1 MFVSKMARRMAVNF
15 TKLCGLILVGTLV
28 YNEYISYYLSQLS
41 WPHLPSDQDLT
52 VVLLVADSQIQGVK
66 HEPEGVVGSIQRWDS
81 DRFLHKSYKWAV
93 GAYSINSVV
102 FLGDLI
108 DEGSE
113 TEDEMYGSYASR
125 FHSIYPAWGHQMI
138 YIPGDNDIGG
148 EGVDPV
154 TLRKIDRFEEHF
166 GPSSSV
172 YSISGQVDI
181 VPVSRLT
188 EHGSYNLTQKPSLLT
203 TTKVVLAISH
213 VPVLPLNG
221 RFAEKVMNLVNPDLI
236 LSAHDHAGYL
246 FTADRQSRKLSGAV
260 QRFSKKDK
268 TPLELQT
275 RVTAD
280 PEMGIGTLTEM
291 VSEVV
296 VPTCSYRMGVSEMGL
311 GLLAVNSQGEVI
323 YSNLW
328 LPSRF
333 SLLYTYAASLVV
345 VVILFLMGKM
355 VEIKRLF
362 RRRQEIQGKLRKN
375 YEPLLRL

>member
-1 MFVSKMARRMAVNF
+1 MARRMAINF
-15 TKLCGLILVGTLV
+15 TKLCGLILVCTTV
-28 YNEYISYYLSQLS
+28 YNEYISYYLCHVS
-41 WPHLPSDQDLT
+41 WASLPASPDDRMT
-52 VVLLVADSQIQGVK
+52 VILLVADPQIQGVQ
-66 HEPEGVVGSIQRWDS
+66 HEPGGLLGGIRRWDS
-81 DRFLHKSYKWAV
+81 DRFLHKSYKWAT
-93 GAYSINSVV
+93 GAYRINTIV

-113 TEDEMYGSYASR
+113 ADDEIFAEYAAR
-125 FHSIYPAWGHQMI
+125 FHSIYPAWGQQMI

-154 TLRKIDRFEEHF
+154 TLRKIDRFEQHF

-172 YSISGQVDI
+172 YSASGQVDI

-188 EHGSYNLTQKPSLLT
+188 EHGNYNLTLKPAQLS

-221 RFAEKVMNLVNPDLI
+221 RFAEKVMNLVNPDMI
-236 LSAHDHAGYL
+236 LSAHDHSGYM
-246 FTADRQSRKLSGAV
+246 FTADRQSRKLSRDIL
-260 QRFSKKDK
+260 RFSKNEK
-268 TPLELQT
+268 TPVELET
-275 RVTAD
+275 RIAAD

-291 VSEVV
+291 VWEVV

-311 GLLAVNSQGEVI
+311 GLMAISSQGDVF
-323 YSNLW
+323 YTNLW

-333 SLLYTYAASLVV
+333 SLLYTYAASVVV
-345 VVILFLMGKM
+345 VVIIFLLGKA

-362 RRRQEIQGKLRKN
+362 RRRQEMQGVYRRN
-375 YEPLLRL
+375 YEPLLAI